1 MSVGGPD
8 VALRGHLAS
17 SEVFEELRRAD
28 ILFLPLAFDSHF
40 PELIRTSCPMKTGEY
55 LASGRPILVHA
66 PAGSFLDWYFT
77 RHECGVVVSERD
89 PEVLAEAIRR
99 IRDNVELRERIGRN
113 ARARALADFD
123 LEPAR
128 KAFVETFRM
137 RSDA

>member
-1 MSVGGPD
+1 
-8 VALRGHLAS
+8 
-17 SEVFEELRRAD
+17 
-28 ILFLPLAFDSHF
+28 
-40 PELIRTSCPMKTGEY
+40 MKTGEY